1 MTSEVLISLCMFA
14 FATSATPGPNNAM
27 LFASGVNFGLRRSVP
42 HILGVTLG
50 FTFMQLALGLG
61 VGVVFEA
68 VPGLYNVLRVL
79 GVGYMLYL
87 AWAIGTSTPPPST
100 EPATESATAS
110 ATAQQAHGTAKAKP
124 MTFLQASAF
133 QWVNPKAL
141 MMCITAASTY
151 APPDQP
157 VIGALIVTAAFFF
170 VGMPCVGAW
179 AVLGSVMRG
188 LLQDH
193 RRLKVFNVTMALLL
207 AASIVPMVGDLLP
220 AGLLSPG
227 LLLTRLF

>member
-1 MTSEVLISLCMFA
+1 MTSEVLTSLCMFA
-14 FATSATPGPNNAM
+14 LATSATPGPNNAM
-27 LFASGVNFGLRRSVP
+27 LFASGVNFGLKRSVP

-61 VGVVFEA
+61 VGMIFTA
-68 VPGLYNVLRVL
+68 VPGLYSLLRIL

-87 AWAIGTSTPPPST
+87 AWAIGNSTPPPT
-100 EPATESATAS
+100 PNQKYAAS
-110 ATAQQAHGTAKAKP
+110 ASDVAKGTP
-124 MTFLQASAF
+124 MTFWQASAF

-157 VIGALIVTAAFFF
+157 VMGALIVTAAFFF

-207 AASIVPMVGDLLP
+207 AASVVPMAGDMLRDL
-220 AGLLSPG
+220 G
-227 LLLTRLF
+227 F